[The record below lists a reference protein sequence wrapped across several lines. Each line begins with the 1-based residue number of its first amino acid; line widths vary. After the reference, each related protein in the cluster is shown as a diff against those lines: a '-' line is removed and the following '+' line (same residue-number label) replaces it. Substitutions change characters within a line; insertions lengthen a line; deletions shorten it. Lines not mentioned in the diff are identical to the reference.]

1 LRLDV
6 ALTSRGIS
14 RSRNQAARLIQQGS
28 VTVNGQTQTKPS
40 HVVLESDAIE
50 AHQVMAVSRAGGKLS
65 FALEEFGITPS
76 GVCLDV
82 GASTGGF
89 TEVLLG
95 SGAEKVIAIDVGHDQ
110 LSPELQLDPRV
121 VNVEGTNVRELT
133 LTQLKKISPEK
144 PSLVAVDLSFISLT
158 VVAKKLL
165 ELAQGAE
172 LVILIKPQFELSKE
186 KLRAGV
192 VKVDSD
198 RETAKDK
205 VLAVFSELGAEVS
218 GVCVSPVVGTKGNT
232 EFLAHLR

>member
-1 LRLDV
+1 MRLDV

-40 HVVLESDAIE
+40 HGVLDSDCIE

-65 FALEEFGITPS
+65 FAIEEFGMTPS

-95 SGAEKVIAIDVGHDQ
+95 AGAEKVVAIDVGHDQ

-121 VNVEGTNVRELT
+121 VNVEGTNVRELS
-133 LTQLKKISPEK
+133 LSRLRKIAPEK
-144 PSLVAVDLSFISLT
+144 PSLVVVDLSFISLT

-198 RETAKDK
+198 REAARDK
-205 VLAVFSELGAEVS
+205 VLAVFSDSGAEVS

>member
-40 HVVLESDAIE
+40 HVVFESDAIE
-50 AHQVMAVSRAGGKLS
+50 ANQVMAVSRAGGKLS

-76 GVCLDV
+76 GLCLDV

-95 SGAEKVIAIDVGHDQ
+95 AGAEKVVAIDVGHDQ

-121 VNVEGTNVRELT
+121 VNVEGTNVRELS
-133 LTQLKKISPEK
+133 LSQLRKIAPEK
-144 PSLVAVDLSFISLT
+144 PSLVVVDLSFISLT
-158 VVAKKLL
+158 VVANKLL

-198 RETAKDK
+198 REAAKEN
-205 VLAVFSELGAEVS
+205 VLSTFSELGAEVA

>member
-1 LRLDV
+1 
-6 ALTSRGIS
+6 
-14 RSRNQAARLIQQGS
+14 
-28 VTVNGQTQTKPS
+28 
-40 HVVLESDAIE
+40 
-50 AHQVMAVSRAGGKLS
+50 MAVSRAGGKLS

-76 GVCLDV
+76 DVCLDV

-95 SGAEKVIAIDVGHDQ
+95 AGAEKVVAIDVGHDQ

-121 VNVEGTNVRELT
+121 VNVEGTNVRELS
-133 LTQLKKISPEK
+133 LSRLRKIAPEK
-144 PSLVAVDLSFISLT
+144 PSLVVVDLSFISLT

-192 VKVDSD
+192 VKLDSD
-198 RETAKDK
+198 RESARDK
-205 VLAVFSELGAEVS
+205 VLAVFSEQGAEVL

>member
-1 LRLDV
+1 
-6 ALTSRGIS
+6 
-14 RSRNQAARLIQQGS
+14 
-28 VTVNGQTQTKPS
+28 
-40 HVVLESDAIE
+40 
-50 AHQVMAVSRAGGKLS
+50 MAVSRAGGKLS

-95 SGAEKVIAIDVGHDQ
+95 AGAEKVIAIDVGHDQ

-121 VNVEGTNVRELT
+121 VNVEGTNVRELS
-133 LTQLKKISPEK
+133 LSQLRKIVPEK
-144 PSLVAVDLSFISLT
+144 PNLVVVDLSFISLT

-198 RETAKDK
+198 REAAKES
-205 VLAVFSELGAEVS
+205 VLSTFSELGAEVA

>member
-1 LRLDV
+1 MRLDV
-6 ALTSRGIS
+6 ALTNRGLS

-28 VTVNGQTQTKPS
+28 VTVNGETQTKPS
-40 HVVLESDAIE
+40 HLVTESDSIDTHVVL
-50 AHQVMAVSRAGGKLS
+50 AVSRAGGKLS
-65 FALEEFGITPS
+65 FALKEFGITPS
-76 GVCLDV
+76 GVCLDI

-95 SGAEKVIAIDVGHDQ
+95 AGVEKVIAIDVGHDQ

-121 VNVEGTNVRELT
+121 VNVEGANVRELT
-133 LTQLKKISPEK
+133 LSQLKKITPVR
-144 PSLVAVDLSFISLT
+144 PSLVVVDLSFISLT

-172 LVILIKPQFELSKE
+172 LVVLIKPQFELSKE

-192 VKVDSD
+192 VRVDSD
-198 RETAKDK
+198 REAARDK
-205 VLAVFSELGAEVS
+205 VLAVFSDLGAEVA

>member
-40 HVVLESDAIE
+40 QVVLESDAIE
-50 AHQVMAVSRAGGKLS
+50 AHQIMAVSRASGKLS

-95 SGAEKVIAIDVGHDQ
+95 AGAEKVIAIDVGHDQ

-121 VNVEGTNVRELT
+121 VNVEATNVRELS
-133 LTQLKKISPEK
+133 LSQLRKIAPEK
-144 PSLVAVDLSFISLT
+144 PSLVVVDLSFISLT
-158 VVAKKLL
+158 VVANKLL

-172 LVILIKPQFELSKE
+172 LVILIKPQFELIKE

-198 RETAKDK
+198 REAAKES
-205 VLAVFSELGAEVS
+205 VLSTFSELGAEVA

>member
-1 LRLDV
+1 MRLDV

-40 HVVLESDAIE
+40 QVVLESDAIE
-50 AHQVMAVSRAGGKLS
+50 AHQIMAVSRASGKLS

-95 SGAEKVIAIDVGHDQ
+95 AGAEKVIAIDVGHDQ

-121 VNVEGTNVRELT
+121 VNVEATNVRELS
-133 LTQLKKISPEK
+133 LSQLRKIAPEK
-144 PSLVAVDLSFISLT
+144 PSLVVVDLSFISLT
-158 VVAKKLL
+158 VVANKLL

-192 VKVDSD
+192 VKVNSD
-198 RETAKDK
+198 REAAKEN
-205 VLAVFSELGAEVS
+205 VLSTFSELGAEVA

>member
-1 LRLDV
+1 MRLDV
-6 ALTSRGIS
+6 ALTNRGLS

-28 VTVNGQTQTKPS
+28 VTVNGETQTKPS
-40 HVVLESDAIE
+40 HLVTESDSIDTHVVL
-50 AHQVMAVSRAGGKLS
+50 AVSRAGGKLS
-65 FALEEFGITPS
+65 FALKEFGITPS
-76 GVCLDV
+76 GVCLDI

-95 SGAEKVIAIDVGHDQ
+95 AGVEKVIAIDVGHDQ

-133 LTQLKKISPEK
+133 LSQLKKITPVR
-144 PSLVAVDLSFISLT
+144 PSLVVVDLSFISLT

-172 LVILIKPQFELSKE
+172 LVVLIKPQFELSKE

-192 VKVDSD
+192 VRVDSD
-198 RETAKDK
+198 REAARDK
-205 VLAVFSELGAEVS
+205 VLAVFSDLGAEVA

>member
-1 LRLDV
+1 MRLDV
-6 ALTSRGIS
+6 ALTNRGLS

-28 VTVNGQTQTKPS
+28 VTVNGETQTKPS
-40 HVVLESDAIE
+40 HLVTESDSIDTHVVL
-50 AHQVMAVSRAGGKLS
+50 AVSRAGGKLS
-65 FALEEFGITPS
+65 FALKEFGITPS
-76 GVCLDV
+76 GVCLDI

-95 SGAEKVIAIDVGHDQ
+95 AGVEKVIAIDVGHDQ

-133 LTQLKKISPEK
+133 LSQLKKITPVR
-144 PSLVAVDLSFISLT
+144 PSLVVVDLSFISLT

-172 LVILIKPQFELSKE
+172 LVVLIKPQFELSKE

-192 VKVDSD
+192 VRVDSD
-198 RETAKDK
+198 REAARDK
-205 VLAVFSELGAEVS
+205 VLAVFSELGAEVA